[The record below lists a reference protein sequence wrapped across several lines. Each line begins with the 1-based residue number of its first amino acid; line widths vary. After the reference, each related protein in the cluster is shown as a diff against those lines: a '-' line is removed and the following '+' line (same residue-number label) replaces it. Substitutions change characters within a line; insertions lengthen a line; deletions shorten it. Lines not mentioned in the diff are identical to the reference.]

1 MPGSPVGRPR
11 NPGRSSASSVKAGGF
26 QCVIRSGQVRAFRA
40 GAVLLTLPVKPV
52 GWNPSGAVLPHS
64 PLLYVSS
71 ATGPTHADPGY
82 TLARGYQLD
91 ALEQEI
97 LTAMKQQTIVT
108 VPLDE
113 SLGKGTVALSGTT
126 LPYVVLCPPTAKR

>member
-1 MPGSPVGRPR
+1 M
-11 NPGRSSASSVKAGGF
+11 
-26 QCVIRSGQVRAFRA
+26 
-40 GAVLLTLPVKPV
+40 
-52 GWNPSGAVLPHS
+52 
-64 PLLYVSS
+64 LYVSS

-82 TLARGYQLD
+82 TLAHGYQLD

-108 VPLDE
+108 VLLEE

-126 LPYVVLCPPTAKR
+126 LPYVVLCPATAKR